1 MTRIPRKFSQQRLK
15 RRAIPWSMV
24 KKTIDVFPRSECNL
38 KFFRPKYFFT
48 LTMQCVCVSS
58 PPFLLCPSE
67 VNFPRL
73 DQRRSDRPTDP
84 IFAESFVASF
94 DDVVRFYCPWWSG
107 WTRSRLTSDSSLFDF
122 YVPDFFFARLL
133 RSSESRFF
141 YSLME
146 MDLFISHEVFFSDEK
161 RRTLFLIFF
170 EVVEIIVR
178 DRERKSR
185 SINHRR

>member
-122 YVPDFFFARLL
+122 YVPDFFCETSSVIGKSLL
-133 RSSESRFF
+133 LFSHGNGFIYLTRSFFFGWEKTNLVSYFLWGRRNYCERSR
-141 YSLME
+141 
-146 MDLFISHEVFFSDEK
+146 K
-161 RRTLFLIFF
+161 K
-170 EVVEIIVR
+170 
-178 DRERKSR
+178 KSVD
-185 SINHRR
+185 